1 MVNRLFED
9 EFNKRMGGVTQ
20 LSYRDMKWTDK
31 AAVAVSKVIA
41 TGVLK
46 KLENSTSTTTRLAMP
61 A

>member
-9 EFNKRMGGVTQ
+9 EFNKRMGGVTE
-20 LSYRDMKWTDK
+20 LIYRNLKWTDK
-31 AAVAVSKVIA
+31 EAVAVSKVIA

-46 KLENSTSTTTRLAMP
+46 KLGHSTSTATRLAMP